1 MKTSALLLAVSAMII
16 SCNQKSQTN
25 QNSEVSDTVTTV
37 VPDTVDNTATSL
49 SRFHIDDIPISTV
62 DIGVFPY
69 FSYPKGMKSMNK
81 PIEREYDVIYFPIDG
96 KMTPLEGRVY
106 KANVSLEDRKRDNWS
121 LPFFLKSYDE
131 AILASGGQ
139 KIFDGE
145 ISREEY
151 DRYSKEAG
159 YLGEDGSIGYANEP
173 IKVYVIRRADGKNVY
188 IQLTGNTASGKLN
201 ILQEEGFK
209 QTITKITADDIVQD
223 LNEKGKS
230 ILYINFDVDRS
241 NITTDGKEVVDQ
253 IAEALKKDSNLKIT
267 IEGHTDNT
275 GDASHNKKLS
285 NDRASSVLTSLV
297 AQGIDKSRLSA
308 KGFGAERPLVANDSE
323 DNKAKNRRVEL
334 IRAN

>member
-1 MKTSALLLAVSAMII
+1 MKKSALFITAAAMII
-16 SCNQKSQTN
+16 SCNQTPREN
-25 QNSEVSDTVTTV
+25 QDKEVSETVAEQSSDTEQETTV
-37 VPDTVDNTATSL
+37 PS
-49 SRFHIDDIPISTV
+49 SGFHIEDIPVSNA
-62 DIGVFPY
+62 DIGIFPY
-69 FSYPKGMKSMNK
+69 FSYPKGLKSMNR
-81 PIEREYDVIYFPIDG
+81 PIEREYDIIYFPIDA
-96 KMTPLEGRVY
+96 KMTPLEGKVY
-106 KANVSLEDRKRDNWS
+106 KANVSLEDRKGDNWS

-131 AILASGGQ
+131 AILAAGGQ
-139 KIFDGE
+139 KIFDGQ
-145 ISREEY
+145 ISKEEY
-151 DRYSKEAG
+151 DRYSEEAS
-159 YLGEDGSIGYANEP
+159 YLGEDGSIGYAKET
-173 IKVYVIRRADGKNVY
+173 IRVYVIRRADGKNIY

-230 ILYINFDVDRS
+230 ILYINFDVDKS
-241 NITTDGKEVVDQ
+241 NITTDGKEVVGQ

-285 NDRASSVLTSLV
+285 NDRAASVLATLV

-334 IRAN
+334 IKTN